1 MLVHVRACVYVLR
14 VYKEGEGGR
23 ENSAREEFTLRIKES
38 SAGSHPRQK
47 SPNEIFLIR
56 SQLARLSRSLS
67 LSHLS
72 FTFFFAGGNSK
83 LRPKYSR
90 NVACIRD
97 NQILKLIITSY
108 LIYFREEK
116 LTLLIER
123 L

>member
-1 MLVHVRACVYVLR
+1 MLVHVRHRACVHLAR
-14 VYKEGEGGR
+14 VRGRSGGGR
-23 ENSAREEFTLRIKES
+23 ENSASEEFTLRIKES
-38 SAGSHPRQK
+38 SAGSHRRQK

-67 LSHLS
+67 HLS
-72 FTFFFAGGNSK
+72 FAFFFAGGNSK

-108 LIYFREEK
+108 LIYFGEEK
-116 LTLLIER
+116 LTLH
-123 L
+123 